1 MPARQV
7 VLLSPSA
14 ATLMDRPASVA
25 NKRLMA
31 ELTSLAATLTK
42 NRGREPRLAH
52 PCRMRILSPPTAE
65 ESKDSSPASLSC
77 RSLHQECFTSL
88 VQSNGSTLF
97 LETAGVSP
105 NNFHSGNCWQDT
117 TPKGHFFRLL
127 LSTTYTLFQVP
138 YPVTPLLA
146 TLTKTAGCVPTLPKM
161 EHAGQLIAA
170 KTIPVT
176 AAPSDSPTL
185 RLLNPSTLALS
196 DHASAALVFSSP
208 MYSICPASMASHD
221 NSANHPQPPQPGFL
235 ARTLLSTDH
244 KVIGLN
250 YLWLALFSVFLGLA
264 MSLLMRIHLVWPGI
278 RLPFLSGSTLER
290 YAALTTFH
298 GSLMV
303 FLVLTAAPQAGFGN
317 YFLP

>member
-7 VLLSPSA
+7 VLLTPSESSAFTQLLSRQHSVLVSPLA
-14 ATLMDRPASVA
+14 ATLMDLPASVA
-25 NKRLMA
+25 SKRLTA

-42 NRGREPRLAH
+42 NRGRGPRL
-52 PCRMRILSPPTAE
+52 T
-65 ESKDSSPASLSC
+65 LSC

-97 LETAGVSP
+97 LKTAGVSP
-105 NNFHSGNCWQDT
+105 NNSHSGNCWQDT

-138 YPVTPLLA
+138 YPVTPFLA

-196 DHASAALVFSSP
+196 DHTSAALAFSSP
-208 MYSICPASMASHD
+208 MYSICPARDLCSRAPGNVVGAFGICSHQ
-221 NSANHPQPPQPGFL
+221 S
-235 ARTLLSTDH
+235 
-244 KVIGLN
+244 
-250 YLWLALFSVFLGLA
+250 
-264 MSLLMRIHLVWPGI
+264 RII
-278 RLPFLSGSTLER
+278 S
-290 YAALTTFH
+290 H
-298 GSLMV
+298 GSPLPWPTT
-303 FLVLTAAPQAGFGN
+303 TAEQTNRRRNGPASWRALCSAPTTK
-317 YFLP
+317 